1 MVIVQRM
8 IPFELPTTI
17 WPRVFK
23 VTSRDQ
29 SFDNPLHMDYNSCSN
44 SIAVV
49 ILRNRDGD
57 MGVRSGMMKASC
69 SLTSFQKLSL
79 KNRGFSAPG

>member
-8 IPFELPTTI
+8 IPFELPTMI

-23 VTSRDQ
+23 VTRRDH
-29 SFDNPLHMDYNSCSN
+29 SFENPLDVDYNCCCN

-49 ILRNRDGD
+49 ILRNRDRD
-57 MGVRSGMMKASC
+57 MGVRSGVMKASC
-69 SLTSFQKLSL
+69 SLTSFQKPPTEASWL
-79 KNRGFSAPG
+79 